1 METLINCLILRT
13 VIYPCK
19 YTDSLKRFNETLL
32 PDQIDFFGNLNM
44 AEVTNAEYKSM
55 GKLIKNEKMKNLVKY
70 HVWHATALNQALN
83 YRLILKEVHQ
93 IIQFNLKRM
102 A

>member
-1 METLINCLILRT
+1 METLINCLIIRT

-32 PDQIDFFGNLNM
+32 PDQKYFYSNLNM

-55 GKLIKNEKMKNLVKY
+55 GKLNK
-70 HVWHATALNQALN
+70 Q
-83 YRLILKEVHQ
+83 
-93 IIQFNLKRM
+93 
-102 A
+102 

>member
-1 METLINCLILRT
+1 
-13 VIYPCK
+13 
-19 YTDSLKRFNETLL
+19 
-32 PDQIDFFGNLNM
+32 
-44 AEVTNAEYKSM
+44 
-55 GKLIKNEKMKNLVKY
+55 MKNLVKY